1 MKALKLFIVACVF
14 GMFSVACGGS
24 GTATETA
31 VDSTATA
38 APVETLTVDSTAMA
52 APMDSAKVDST
63 KVK

>member
-31 VDSTATA
+31 VDSTA
-38 APVETLTVDSTAMA
+38 APVETLTVDSTAMT